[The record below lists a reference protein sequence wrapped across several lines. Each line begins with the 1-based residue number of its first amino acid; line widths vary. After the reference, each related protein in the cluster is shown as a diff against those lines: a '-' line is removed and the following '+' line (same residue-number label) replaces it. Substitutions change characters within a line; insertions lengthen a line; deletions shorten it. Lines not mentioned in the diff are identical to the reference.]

1 MTPTLRRT
9 SLFCSCA
16 VVLTLLAVPPR
27 HAAAQDDATL
37 IEWGT
42 SKVAI
47 LLPAEPDKDEQLA
60 AQELADH
67 LKLMS
72 GAEVPIRAEQ
82 EPLGNAVPI
91 RVGLSFAP
99 QAADLIKADGDDPAS
114 FLLRVRPEGVLLA
127 GLSPEG
133 TLFAAYELLEQLG
146 VRWFM
151 PGEVGTVVPTSTTVT
166 LKCQETIQHPGFAGR
181 ILSDMGGVSGKTWF
195 RRVRMGG
202 FNAGGHGLGI
212 KVDRETEPELF
223 MQING
228 RPTSKVR
235 VSHPEVQRRVIAASK
250 GRLDKYPDLKYLPI
264 GPNDGAGFG
273 DDPWDAGDMDPLHG
287 KVSVTDRF
295 VKFFNIVLEEVHK
308 THPDAGIAFYCYAQY
323 MRPPVRE
330 KPNPKIMPVLAPID
344 VCRFHAIDN
353 PLCPERAY
361 IKEIVDAWQ
370 ALGLEMMYRGYLFNL
385 ADQGFPFTM
394 IRQIRSEYPY
404 YHQQGF
410 KACRVECKPAWGYH
424 GPSLYLAAKIMWDPG
439 LDVDALLDDYFARLY
454 GPAAKPMQEHFER
467 LERAYAEAD
476 YHTGNVFDIP
486 HILTP
491 SIMKD
496 LGRSLE
502 KAEKAAR
509 KAPAL
514 ARRIKMV
521 RIGYDFGVAGLAMM
535 EAINTFEFQEAKRQ
549 YDHVLEAL
557 VPAALKH
564 DPPILSTYYAA
575 RFTKRFW
582 GGTVESGYRCVTDG
596 SEIAVE
602 LPDEWQFILDPLNG
616 GEALGFHKPGM
627 GDRNWTTFKT
637 KSDSWSNQGLRYYK
651 GEAWYRTRFEVPVKY
666 RDRDLRLWLGG
677 IDDIAKAWLNGTA
690 LEELSRGAAPTG
702 RPWEFDAT
710 PAVKLGERNT
720 LVLNISNRAVNELGT
735 GGITGPAMI
744 YAPAPADLKAEE
756 DNP

>member
-1 MTPTLRRT
+1 MTSTPSRT
-9 SLFCSCA
+9 SLFSSCV
-16 VVLTLLAVPPR
+16 VVLTLLAVQPR
-27 HAAAQDDATL
+27 CTAAQEAAVTL

-42 SKVAI
+42 SKAAI
-47 LLPAEPDKDEQLA
+47 LLPAEPDEDEQLA
-60 AQELADH
+60 AQELVDH
-67 LKLMS
+67 LKQMS
-72 GAEVPIRAEQ
+72 GAEVPIQTEK
-82 EPLGNAVPI
+82 EPLGNAMPV

-99 QAADLIKADGDDPAS
+99 QSAGLIKAGGDDRAS
-114 FLLRVRPEGVLLA
+114 FLLRVTPEGILLA

-151 PGEVGTVVPTSTTVT
+151 PGEVGTVVPTSKTVT
-166 LKCQETIQHPGFAGR
+166 LKCQETVQHPGFAGR
-181 ILSDMGGVSGKTWF
+181 ILGVGGGSGRSWF
-195 RRVRMGG
+195 RRMRMGG
-202 FNAGGHGLGI
+202 FNAGAHGLGI
-212 KVDRETEPELF
+212 RVDREKEPELF
-223 MQING
+223 VHKNG
-228 RPTSKVR
+228 RPTRMVR
-235 VSHPEVQRRVIAASK
+235 VSHPEVLKRVIANCRA
-250 GRLDKYPDLKYLPI
+250 RLEKYPDLESLPV
-264 GPNDGAGFG
+264 GPADGAGFG

-287 KVSVTDRF
+287 KVSVTDRY
-295 VKFFNIVLEEVHK
+295 VKFFNLILDDVQK
-308 THPDAGIAFYCYAQY
+308 THPDVGIGFYCYAQY

-330 KPNPKIMPVLAPID
+330 KPNPNILPILAPID

-353 PLCPERAY
+353 PACPERGY
-361 IKEIVDAWQ
+361 IRNIVDGWK
-370 ALGLEMMYRGYLFNL
+370 ALGVDMMYRGYLFNL

-394 IRQIRSEYPY
+394 IRQIRCEYPY
-404 YHQQGF
+404 YHEQSF

-424 GPSLYLAAKIMWDPG
+424 GPSLYLAAKIMWNPG

-454 GPAAKPMQEHFER
+454 GPAAKPMQKHFER

-491 SIMKD
+491 SVMKE
-496 LGRSLE
+496 LGRTLK
-502 KAEKAAR
+502 KAEKIAR
-509 KAPAL
+509 RDPML

-521 RIGYDFGVAGLAMM
+521 RVAYDFGVAGLTMM
-535 EAINTFEFQEAKRQ
+535 RAVNAFDFQEAKKQ

-557 VPAALKH
+557 VPVALKH

-582 GGTVESGYRCVTDG
+582 GGTVEGGYRCVTGG

-602 LPDEWQFILDPLNG
+602 LPDEWQFMLDPLNG

-627 GDRNWTTFKT
+627 GDRNWTMLKT

-651 GEAWYRTRFEVPVKY
+651 GEAWYRTRFVVPAKY
-666 RDRDLRLWLGG
+666 RGRDLRLWFGG
-677 IDDIAKAWLNGTA
+677 IDDTAKAWLNGVA
-690 LEELSRGAAPTG
+690 LEQLARGAAPIG

-710 PAVKLGERNT
+710 PAIALGKQNT
-720 LVLNISNRAVNELGT
+720 LVVKISNRAVNELGT

-744 YAPAPADLKAEE
+744 YAPAQGP
-756 DNP
+756 